1 MMYSMIYFI
10 FLIYDLW
17 FIMMISYD
25 SIMIYDDESVV
36 IVIVY

>member
-1 MMYSMIYFI
+1 MIY
-10 FLIYDLW
+10 DSW
-17 FIMMISYD
+17 FMIMISYD

>member
-17 FIMMISYD
+17 FMIMISYD

>member
-1 MMYSMIYFI
+1 MIYDSWVMI
-10 FLIYDLW
+10 M
-17 FIMMISYD
+17 IMMISYD